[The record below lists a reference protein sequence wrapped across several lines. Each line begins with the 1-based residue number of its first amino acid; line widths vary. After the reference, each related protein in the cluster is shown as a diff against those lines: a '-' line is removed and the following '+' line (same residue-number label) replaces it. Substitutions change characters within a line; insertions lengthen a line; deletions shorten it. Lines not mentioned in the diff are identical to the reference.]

1 MTLSLG
7 KLKRMLNSQR
17 LIPKR
22 FFVIGGLCVYVQA
35 LSLFSGDTFLIYI
48 PSKYEITI
56 EKCANVHALNYIEVD
71 ESGTI
76 PGDYAGEPDNLDLEK
91 TYEEVDLELDTK
103 AMQGKEDLE
112 NRLEENY
119 KHPLSLKDL
128 SREDMTQ
135 LREIFRQLRRLRFCV
150 QNLRYKVC
158 IMFMN
163 FLCCVRRDDTFE
175 GFIVKGHTVGSSRQ
189 LYVSVDLETLY
200 AKLASV
206 PLDIKTVRQGIHR
219 VLDKNQL
226 KHAKNLHTM
235 LEHRA
240 AFSIS
245 SEEIL
250 KRKAN
255 YALHL
260 QQLEELLSQLAKAE
274 RVAGEKIA
282 LIEKRYETSAS
293 LKGLHT
299 DIEKTHLLAKHETEL
314 SEMEVVRSEIVQNI
328 DETNSKLEDLSLR
341 VDKICF
347 DNTVMLDA
355 IIKNF
360 AAMKDF

>member
-1 MTLSLG
+1 
-7 KLKRMLNSQR
+7 
-17 LIPKR
+17 
-22 FFVIGGLCVYVQA
+22 
-35 LSLFSGDTFLIYI
+35 
-48 PSKYEITI
+48 
-56 EKCANVHALNYIEVD
+56 
-71 ESGTI
+71 
-76 PGDYAGEPDNLDLEK
+76 
-91 TYEEVDLELDTK
+91 
-103 AMQGKEDLE
+103 
-112 NRLEENY
+112 
-119 KHPLSLKDL
+119 
-128 SREDMTQ
+128 
-135 LREIFRQLRRLRFCV
+135 
-150 QNLRYKVC
+150 
-158 IMFMN
+158 
-163 FLCCVRRDDTFE
+163 
-175 GFIVKGHTVGSSRQ
+175 
-189 LYVSVDLETLY
+189 
-200 AKLASV
+200 V